1 MIMEAKETT
10 ITVTGTDLRNTL
22 VRGVDQATAGA
33 HEKITSASDAARPAV
48 DRLASSAHEVVDKVA
63 GVATQ
68 AAETLGVRG
77 EKIKSAQD
85 KLVES
90 AREYMR
96 EHPVA
101 TLGAAVA
108 VGFVL
113 SRLLSSR

>member
-1 MIMEAKETT
+1 MEAKDTT
-10 ITVTGTDLRNTL
+10 PTEGDLRETL
-22 VRGVDQATAGA
+22 KRSVGRASTGA
-33 HEKITSASDAARPAV
+33 HEKIDQAQQAAHPRVDQAAANAHDVV
-48 DRLASSAHEVVDKVA
+48 DRVA
-63 GVATQ
+63 GAANQ

-77 EKIKSAQD
+77 QQIKTAQD
-85 KLVES
+85 KIVEG
-90 AREYMR
+90 AREYMN

>member
-1 MIMEAKETT
+1 MEAKET
-10 ITVTGTDLRNTL
+10 ITVAGTDIRNTL

-33 HEKITSASDAARPAV
+33 HDKITSATEAARPAV
-48 DRLASSAHEVVDKVA
+48 DRIASSAHEVVDRVA

-68 AAETLGVRG
+68 AADTLGIKG
-77 EKIKSAQD
+77 DQIKSAQE

-101 TLGAAVA
+101 TLSVAVA
-108 VGFVL
+108 AGFVL

>member
-1 MIMEAKETT
+1 MDAQEKN
-10 ITVTGTDLRNTL
+10 ITVTTGDLRNTL

-33 HEKITSASDAARPAV
+33 HDKITSATDAARPAV
-48 DRLASSAHEVVDKVA
+48 DRLAASAHDVVDKVA

-77 EKIKSAQD
+77 EQIKTAQD

-101 TLGAAVA
+101 TLSVAVA
-108 VGFVL
+108 AGFVL

>member
-1 MIMEAKETT
+1 
-10 ITVTGTDLRNTL
+10 GTDLRGTL
-22 VRGVDQATAGA
+22 ARGVDQATAGA
-33 HEKITSASDAARPAV
+33 HDKISTAADAAGPAI
-48 DRLASSAHEVVDKVA
+48 DRLASSAHGVVDRVA
-63 GVATQ
+63 GVAAQ

-77 EKIKSAQD
+77 EQIRSSQE

-90 AREYMR
+90 AREYMK

-108 VGFVL
+108 VGFVQ

>member
-1 MIMEAKETT
+1 MEATGKG
-10 ITVTGTDLRNTL
+10 TVPGSDLKSTL

-33 HEKITSASDAARPAV
+33 HEKINSVSEAAKPAV
-48 DRLASSAHEVVDKVA
+48 DRMATSAHEAVDKVA
-63 GVATQ
+63 GVASH

-77 EKIKSAQD
+77 EQIKSAQD

-90 AREYMR
+90 AREYMH

-101 TLGAAVA
+101 TLGIAVA
-108 VGFVL
+108 AGFVL

>member
-1 MIMEAKETT
+1 MEPKV
-10 ITVTGTDLRNTL
+10 TVAGPEGDTRSSL

-33 HEKITSASDAARPAV
+33 HDKINSVSDAARPAV
-48 DRLASSAHEVVDKVA
+48 ERMATSAHEAVDKVA

-68 AAETLGVRG
+68 AAETLGVKG
-77 EKIKSAQD
+77 EQIKTAQD
-85 KLVES
+85 KLIES

-101 TLGAAVA
+101 TLGVAVA
-108 VGFVL
+108 AGFVL

>member
-1 MIMEAKETT
+1 MDA
-10 ITVTGTDLRNTL
+10 TGKGVAGGDLKSTL
-22 VRGVDQATAGA
+22 VRGVDQVTAGA
-33 HEKITSASDAARPAV
+33 HDKINTVSDAAKPAV
-48 DRLASSAHEVVDKVA
+48 DRIASSAHEAVDKVA

-77 EKIKSAQD
+77 EQIKSAQE

-90 AREYMR
+90 AREYMH

-101 TLGAAVA
+101 TLGIAVA
-108 VGFVL
+108 AGFVL